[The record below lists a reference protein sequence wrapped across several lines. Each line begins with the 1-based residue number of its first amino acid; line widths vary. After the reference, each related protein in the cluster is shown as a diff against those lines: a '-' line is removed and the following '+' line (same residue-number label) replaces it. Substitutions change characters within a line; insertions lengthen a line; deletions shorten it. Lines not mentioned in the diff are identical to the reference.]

1 LLTLL
6 LVASLAP
13 QSIADRSPNGR
24 HYRPI
29 GSLRGVVTYRD
40 YPASALDSNEQGT
53 VGILIRVSKN
63 GHVNDCVV
71 EQSSGFASLDAQTCR
86 LVWLRAKYKP
96 AHDRRG
102 RPVASEAQERVTWRI
117 AGDESSPG
125 QSVVGSISG
134 LISPDDYPPQAL
146 DRSEEGTVGIILH
159 IDANG
164 AVGGC
169 TVEKSSGWEVLD
181 AQTCRLLSLRA
192 KFEPAR
198 DRQGN
203 PTASNYHTRI
213 KWQIGEDRVPS
224 DPWST
229 RLVFNSGSDN
239 RQRSCRFEADGA
251 MSPAP
256 GEKPL
261 SCQEV
266 SPLPFPELAELPPAM
281 TSAVFEQR
289 FAPEAE
295 PTAPLPNGNWLL
307 ARQVLALQISAAGK
321 VISCKS
327 TQQSVD
333 IPWSDPCLGIAKQ
346 VFDPRKGPAGQD
358 APFAA
363 TITYDLYARSGNP
376 PLDDSPR

>member
-1 LLTLL
+1 MLPLL
-6 LVASLAP
+6 LAASLAA
-13 QSIADRSPNGR
+13 QSIADRPLNGR
-24 HYRPI
+24 HYRPV
-29 GSLRGVVTYRD
+29 GSLRDIVTYRD
-40 YPASALDSNEQGT
+40 YPADALDSNEQGT
-53 VGILIRVSKN
+53 VGILVRVSKK
-63 GHVNDCVV
+63 GQVSDCVV

-96 AHDRRG
+96 ARDRRG
-102 RPVASEAQERVTWRI
+102 RLVPSEAHERITWRI
-117 AGDESSPG
+117 AGDEVSPG
-125 QSVVGSISG
+125 RSVVGLISG
-134 LISPDDYPPQAL
+134 LISSDDYPPQAL
-146 DRSEEGTVGIILH
+146 DRGEEGTVGVILH
-159 IDANG
+159 VDANG
-164 AVGGC
+164 AVGVC

-203 PTASNYHTRI
+203 PAASDYHTRI

-224 DPWST
+224 EPWST
-229 RLVFNSGSDN
+229 RLVFNFGSDD
-239 RQRSCRFEADGA
+239 RQPSCRFEADGA

-266 SPLPFPELAELPPAM
+266 SPLPFPELAELPQA
-281 TSAVFEQR
+281 TTLAVFEQR
-289 FAPEAE
+289 FAPQPEL
-295 PTAPLPNGNWLL
+295 TAPLANGKRLL

-327 TQQSVD
+327 IEQSVD
-333 IPWSDPCLGIAKQ
+333 VPWSDPCLDIAKQ

-358 APFAA
+358 ATFAA
-363 TITYDLYARSGNP
+363 TITYDLYARLGNP
-376 PLDDSPR
+376 PVGDSPQ